1 MSEQSNEKKPEKSN
15 ASNSLNPLPDEKVC
29 FNCKHL
35 LWMVGLGLGLKCGL
49 TKHNIEHRR
58 HTCDNFEF
66 K

>member
-15 ASNSLNPLPDEKVC
+15 ASNALNPLPDEKVC
-29 FNCKHL
+29 FNCKHM